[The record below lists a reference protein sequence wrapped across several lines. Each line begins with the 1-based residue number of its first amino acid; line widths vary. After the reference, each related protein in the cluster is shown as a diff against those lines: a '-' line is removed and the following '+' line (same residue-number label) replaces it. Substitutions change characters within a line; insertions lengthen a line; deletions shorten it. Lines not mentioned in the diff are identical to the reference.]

1 MAALAL
7 SPKFILLYV
16 FGQSAVFV
24 HFRGRIRHRFTRQL
38 TDHSTV
44 LAPLNA
50 LPCFCDVEGESVGVL
65 NKIFA
70 YAYRVRLAGKWL
82 KTKSRFAYYAVKYLI
97 VGGLLYWIFLS

>member
-1 MAALAL
+1 MAALAF

-24 HFRGRIRHRFTRQL
+24 HFSGRIRHRFTRQL
-38 TDHSTV
+38 TDHSTF

-50 LPCFCDVEGESVGVL
+50 LPCFCDVEGKSVSML

-70 YAYRVRLAGKWL
+70 YVDRVRLAGKWL

-97 VGGLLYWIFLS
+97 AGGLLYWIFLS